1 MMPDANDASLF
12 AENAYLTYQL
22 EGGILFQRFKDE
34 VKRITFPIALVTAA
48 DRQLL
53 TKNNP
58 TPLLVDMNDV
68 RFAKVKAMKY
78 YVIPESMVDV
88 LASAILVHRYPQ
100 YLATT
105 FFLSISRRYT
115 PFPVQAFLSR
125 EEAMDWLQQFVE

>member
-34 VKRITFPIALVTAA
+34 VKRITFPIALLTAA

-53 TKNNP
+53 TKRHA
-58 TPLLVDMNDV
+58 TPLFVDINQACHID
-68 RFAKVKAMKY
+68 VKAMKY
-78 YVIPESMVDV
+78 YVLPESMVDV
-88 LASAILVHRYPQ
+88 SASAILVHRYPQ